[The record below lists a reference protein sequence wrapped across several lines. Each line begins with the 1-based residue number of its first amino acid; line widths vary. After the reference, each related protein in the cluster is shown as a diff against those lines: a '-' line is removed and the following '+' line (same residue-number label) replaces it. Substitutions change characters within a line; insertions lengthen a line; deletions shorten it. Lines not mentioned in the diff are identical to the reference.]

1 MEEKKKVILAG
12 IIFIV
17 LVAIGVAVYYF
28 FIYQKPEQ
36 PAEVSEMVQEPA
48 GAAEEKLEAEEE
60 VEPIEVDLDESDE
73 VVRELAKGL
82 SSNPRLAAW
91 LMSKDLIRKF
101 VAAVDNIA
109 LGQSPRAHIGFF
121 KPEGD
126 FEVIE
131 KSGEYFINPASYERY
146 DPVAEVFASLDT
158 KGTVTLY
165 KKLRPALQEA
175 YRELGYPEAN
185 FDDTLKKAID
195 ELLKVPVVDEDIQV
209 KKKIVTYTM
218 VDPELEKL
226 SPAQKHLLR
235 MGPDNVKRIQSKLR
249 EMSQALGFR

>member
-36 PAEVSEMVQEPA
+36 PTDVSEMVQEPRPA
-48 GAAEEKLEAEEE
+48 EEEKLEAEER
-60 VEPIEVDLDESDE
+60 VEPIEVDLNESDE
-73 VVRELAKGL
+73 VVRELASGL

-109 LGQSPRAHIGFF
+109 LGQSPRPHIGFF

-131 KSGEYFINPASYERY
+131 ESGEYIIDPASYERY
-146 DPVAEVFASLDT
+146 DPVAEVFTSLDT

-165 KKLRPALQEA
+165 KKLGPALQEA
-175 YRELGYPEAN
+175 YQELGYPEAN
-185 FDDTLKKAID
+185 FDDTLKKAIE
-195 ELLKVPVVDEDIQV
+195 ELLKVPVVDEEIQV
-209 KKKIVTYTM
+209 EKKVVTYTM

-226 SPAQKHLLR
+226 SAAQKHLLR
-235 MGPDNVKRIQSKLR
+235 MGPDNVERIQSKLR